1 MSLFTCFPSF
11 VSQSGWWR
19 PALQTPL
26 AICFPGCPS
35 LLLVSLHVS
44 PSVPAA
50 VRLSGCLSLLVS
62 LHSSPRS
69 GWWCPSFWMSLFTCL
84 SLFAIMPSAA
94 RLSGCLSVLVP
105 RHLDPSLA
113 GGVWLSGCVFTCL
126 ILSPFFWLPVWL
138 VVSGSLD
145 VSLYLSPFF
154 SLPLCSV
161 VSGSPDVFSLLS
173 LVSHNLF

>member
-1 MSLFTCFPSF
+1 MSLLTCVRS
-11 VSQSGWWR
+11 
-19 PALQTPL
+19 
-26 AICFPGCPS
+26 
-35 LLLVSLHVS
+35 
-44 PSVPAA
+44 AA
-50 VRLSGCLSLLVS
+50 RLSGCLSLLVS